1 MMTFTK
7 TMCVVHRACPTLRMK
22 IEAYQLSNDDVER
35 EILRVAMLTDVY
47 LHLGGHERLF
57 TAIRTKWLQ
66 LCQAADDAEPE
77 TTTTRSCASAD
88 PNS

>member
-1 MMTFTK
+1 MTTFTE

-22 IEAYQLSNDDVER
+22 IEAYQLSNDNMQR

-66 LCQAADDAEPE
+66 LCRVADAAEPE
-77 TTTTRSCASAD
+77 TTANRSCAFAD
-88 PNS
+88 PSS